1 MSTDRDEEKFVAR
14 VRATLE
20 AQTPDEFT
28 RARLKAARLR
38 ALDHYRP
45 GRGWSATRIWSLG
58 LSASAMVMVG
68 VVAGWL
74 WFASPLA
81 PQPGGI
87 DDIELLAAQDNP
99 EFYRELDF
107 YQWLASRG
115 ETS

>member
-1 MSTDRDEEKFVAR
+1 MNTDKSDETFVAR

-20 AQTPDEFT
+20 SRAPDELT

-45 GRGWSATRIWSLG
+45 GRGWRPLWAWSAG
-58 LSASAMVMVG
+58 LSAAAMVMTG

-74 WFASPLA
+74 WFASPSA
-81 PQPGGI
+81 PQPHSI
-87 DDIELLAAQDNP
+87 DDLELLAAQDNP

>member
-1 MSTDRDEEKFVAR
+1 MSTDRDEEKFIAR

-20 AQTPDEFT
+20 SQTPDEFI

-45 GRGWSATRIWSLG
+45 GRGWSASRIWSVG
-58 LSASAMVMVG
+58 LSASALVMVG

-74 WFASPLA
+74 WFASPLS

>member
-1 MSTDRDEEKFVAR
+1 MSTDRDEKTFIAR

-20 AQTPDEFT
+20 AQVPDEFT

-45 GRGWSATRIWSLG
+45 GRGWSAARLWSLG
-58 LSASAMVMVG
+58 LSASALVMVG

-81 PQPGGI
+81 PQLGGI

-115 ETS
+115 EAS

>member
-1 MSTDRDEEKFVAR
+1 MKTIRWLI
-14 VRATLE
+14 TLCVLI
-20 AQTPDEFT
+20 A
-28 RARLKAARLR
+28 LAAPVQAAD
-38 ALDHYRP
+38 ALDW
-45 GRGWSATRIWSLG
+45 GSL
-58 LSASAMVMVG
+58 S
-68 VVAGWL
+68 
-74 WFASPLA
+74 

>member
-1 MSTDRDEEKFVAR
+1 MSNDRDEEKFVAR
-14 VRATLE
+14 VRAMLE
-20 AQTPDEFT
+20 SQTPDELT

-45 GRGWSATRIWSLG
+45 GRGWRPLWVWSAG
-58 LSASAMVMVG
+58 LSAAAMAMTG
-68 VVAGWL
+68 IVAGWL
-74 WFASPLA
+74 WFASPAA
-81 PQPGGI
+81 PHPGGI
-87 DDIELLAAQDNP
+87 DDLELLAAQDNP